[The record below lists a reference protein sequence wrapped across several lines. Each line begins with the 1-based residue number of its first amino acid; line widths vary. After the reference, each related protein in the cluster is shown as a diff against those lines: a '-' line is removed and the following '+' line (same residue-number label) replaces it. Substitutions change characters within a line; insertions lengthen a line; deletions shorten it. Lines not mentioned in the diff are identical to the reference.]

1 MKILLLNDVIEE
13 EILNWNL
20 IYLKFKIRELRC
32 LRFFLFYV
40 IREIYYIETGIGIRL
55 NLGEIIRI

>member
-40 IREIYYIETGIGIRL
+40 IREIYCIETGIGIRL